1 MPRSYNK
8 KSDYWEK
15 RKESGNVGMGA
26 GTSTVTSF
34 NSATEQANAQTI
46 NFETIGVPFHVGEA
60 SCYSGTTS
68 NRSGWTVSPQS
79 GITNQQNFANLRS
92 GFLPYANNNGNI
104 TVSDAIYL
112 CQLAYANVSV
122 FKNTI
127 DVMTEFSNSKLHLRG
142 GSAAS
147 RRFFEKWFQKV
158 GLYQFKEE
166 FFREYYR
173 SGNVFIY
180 KVNGQFSITDYIKL
194 QAAGISKNQIPVKYI
209 IVNPVTVAA
218 QGVVSYDFSYVK
230 LLSTFEI
237 EKIRKPKTDEEKAL
251 RAALPAYI
259 LKQIDMGGTGWQNI
273 YMPLKSE
280 DVYSIFYKKQS
291 YEPFAIPMG
300 YPVLPDIEW
309 KLSLKKMDMALS
321 RTVENII
328 LLVTMGAE
336 KDKGGINYKNIAA
349 MQELFRSQAAGRVIV
364 SDYTTKA
371 EFVIPKLEDILGPEK
386 YQVVDNDIKEGLQNI
401 LHGSEKFANQ
411 FIKTKVFLERLSE
424 GQECF
429 LNNFLIPEMQK
440 ICDDMGFRDCPTPK
454 FEQVD
459 LKDEV
464 QFAKVVTRLA
474 EIGII
479 TGEQAIETLESGL
492 YPDVNEMEEKQGEYK
507 KLRDKGLFNPLLGG
521 AKQENGRPGGTKAPQ
536 TTKNVGV
543 TGSGKASIDELYSLK
558 EIQGVYAEAS
568 KLEQVAEGLL
578 KKKYGVK
585 KLNDAQKDVAF
596 GIAKNIISSN
606 VKNAWETALASFIQ
620 DEKMT
625 EDAAFVERV
634 AEVSTNLELDRY
646 NAAILL
652 HSKVSKMEENSVK
665 E

>member
-1 MPRSYNK
+1 MARNYNK
-8 KSDYWEK
+8 KSDYWNM
-15 RKESGNVGMGA
+15 RKNGFGVNAPQSDN
-26 GTSTVTSF
+26 F
-34 NSATEQANAQTI
+34 NAASTEQADAQTI
-46 NFETIGVPFHVGEA
+46 TFDPIGTPFHVGEA
-60 SCYSGTTS
+60 SCGTGTTS
-68 NRSGWTVSPQS
+68 TRGGFTYSPQS
-79 GITNQQNFANLRS
+79 GITNQQNFTNLRS
-92 GFLPYANNNGNI
+92 GFLPYNNNNGNI

-142 GSAAS
+142 GNAAS
-147 RRFFEKWFQKV
+147 RKFFTKWFQKV

-166 FFREYYR
+166 FFREYFR

-180 KVNGQFSITDYIKL
+180 KVNGAFSLTDYIKL

-209 IVNPVTVAA
+209 IINPVTVAA
-218 QGVVSYDFSYVK
+218 QGAVSYDFSYVK

-237 EKIRKPKTDEEKAL
+237 EKIRKPKTDEEMALRKAL
-251 RAALPAYI
+251 PLNI
-259 LKQIDMGGTGWQNI
+259 LKQIDLGGTSWQNI
-273 YMPLKSE
+273 YLPLASQ

-300 YPVLPDIEW
+300 YPVLTDIEW

-336 KDKGGINYKNIAA
+336 KEKGGINYKNIAA

-371 EFVIPKLEDILGPEK
+371 EFITPDLKEILGPEK

-401 LHGSEKFANQ
+401 LNGSDKFANQ

-424 GQECF
+424 GQESF
-429 LNNFLIPEMQK
+429 LNNFLIPEMQM
-440 ICDDMGFRDCPTPK
+440 ICEDMGFRDCPIPL
-454 FEQVD
+454 FEKVD

-474 EIGII
+474 EIGVF
-479 TGEQAIETLESGL
+479 TGEQTVETLESGL
-492 YPDVNEMEEKQGEYK
+492 YPDVDEMNEKQEEYK
-507 KLRDKGLFNPLLGG
+507 KLRDKGLYNPLLGG
-521 AKQENGRPGGTKAPQ
+521 TPAGENGRPGGSKAPQ
-536 TTKNVGV
+536 TTKKVGV
-543 TGSGKASIDELYSLK
+543 IGKGKASVESNDLYSLK
-558 EIQGVYAEAS
+558 EIQATYVEAS
-568 KLEQVAEGLL
+568 KLEIEAEKLL

-585 KLNDAQKDVAF
+585 KLSDSQKDISFNIV
-596 GIAKNIISSN
+596 KNIVASN
-606 VKNAWETALASFIQ
+606 NKDTWSEAVASFINE
-620 DEKMT
+620 EKVI
-625 EDAAFVERV
+625 ENKDFVQQVSDISVEL
-634 AEVSTNLELDRY
+634 EVDRY
-646 NAAILL
+646 NAAIML
-652 HSKVSKMEENSVK
+652 HSRVAK
-665 E
+665 EQK